1 MLLELLM
8 FSIFAASLILLILW
22 VLTSPPEDKIVRE
35 VPNNNEEI
43 YVKSRFTLSKVPRN
57 PDVLIIGSGMGGS
70 TAASILSKHGK
81 KVLVL
86 EHHDKLGGCTHTF
99 SWSWAN
105 MNGEG
110 HTTCEFDTG
119 CHYTAVDMSF
129 DTARSG
135 AIMKYLTNGNAKWND
150 LGDPYD
156 RIVLPF
162 DGRVD
167 PGCPN
172 NDTYDFL
179 CGKERLIKEITK
191 QINPK
196 EPLVPKRLEKF
207 LEFCLHARNT
217 ILKMF
222 FVRMCPRWAEPLVNW
237 MTNPYYKYG
246 KLTTGYCLSAI
257 LEHGFTEEEVL
268 SEKPLPKK
276 PSVDLPN
283 TWRRL
288 KGMKWK

>member
-8 FSIFAASLILLILW
+8 YSIFVASLILLILW
-22 VLTSPPEDKIVRE
+22 VLTSPPQDKIVRE
-35 VPNNNEEI
+35 VPNNNEDI
-43 YVKSRFTLSKVPRN
+43 YVKSRFTPSKVPRN
-57 PDVLIIGSGMGGS
+57 PDVVIIGSGMGGN

-99 SWSWAN
+99 SWSGAN

-162 DGRVD
+162 DDRVD

-237 MTNPYYKYG
+237 MTHPYYKYG

-268 SEKPLPKK
+268 REKPLPNK

-288 KGMKWK
+288 KGMK

>member
-1 MLLELLM
+1 M

-99 SWSWAN
+99 SWSRAN

-172 NDTYDFL
+172 NDAYDFL

-207 LEFCLHARNT
+207 LGFCLHARNT

-268 SEKPLPKK
+268 REKPLPKK

-288 KGMKWK
+288 KGMK

>member
-1 MLLELLM
+1 M

-43 YVKSRFTLSKVPRN
+43 YVKSRFTLSKVPQN

-99 SWSWAN
+99 SWSRAN

-110 HTTCEFDTG
+110 HITCEFDTG